1 MNTSCY
7 RILMTNNKFNYRH
20 QACFKAWEYHGY
32 VNEKEAS
39 YKDAAIN
46 YERAWQFSNFTNPT
60 IGQFYFGKLPCY
72 HVPGAAVTR
81 KKIFPDFSLGLR
93 IIISRIN
100 RERSFYF
107 LCIMRAK

>member
-1 MNTSCY
+1 M
-7 RILMTNNKFNYRH
+7 INKYNYRH

-60 IGQFYFGKLPCY
+60 IGQFYFGKLPCAKRCGY
-72 HVPGAAVTR
+72 
-81 KKIFPDFSLGLR
+81 KEKMFSW
-93 IIISRIN
+93 
-100 RERSFYF
+100 F
-107 LCIMRAK
+107 